1 MRILQKIQIDFQELN
16 SLKIKKP
23 EQKKENQNHIYFK
36 RDNIKKQINNYIQN
50 DYLKTFDI
58 IKEIYDII
66 KSLNI
71 NIDEEEDE
79 NLVDNN
85 NLNNINEQKLIYKQQ
100 LLSNSEYLDKRGKDL
115 QKIQETAAKINALS
129 ENIKTQA
136 YEQGKQ
142 IDIIQD
148 KVEQAD
154 ENIEKAML
162 EIEKAKKT
170 EKGSKKKLYCIIFW
184 IFFLI
189 CAIACLIFIIFKN
202 SKK

>member
-85 NLNNINEQKLIYKQQ
+85 NLNNINEQKIIYKQQ

-115 QKIQETAAKINALS
+115 KKIQETAAKINALS

-189 CAIACLIFIIFKN
+189 CAIASLIFIIFKN

>member
-189 CAIACLIFIIFKN
+189 CAIASLIFIIFKN